1 MYTQNLKYREREA
14 RSKNLL
20 HPSLGIV
27 IMFNREEVAA
37 LALFLNCIGQQIVAL
52 INSEIANLP
61 LIMYARLSNR
71 LYGVEWVWRI
81 IRQDSAV
88 RIACEPADSG
98 K

>member
-1 MYTQNLKYREREA
+1 MAEA
-14 RSKNLL
+14 ARL
-20 HPSLGIV
+20 P
-27 IMFNREEVAA
+27 
-37 LALFLNCIGQQIVAL
+37 LFLNRSDQWIVAL

-71 LYGVEWVWRI
+71 LYGVEWVRRI
-81 IRQDSAV
+81 IRQDRAV